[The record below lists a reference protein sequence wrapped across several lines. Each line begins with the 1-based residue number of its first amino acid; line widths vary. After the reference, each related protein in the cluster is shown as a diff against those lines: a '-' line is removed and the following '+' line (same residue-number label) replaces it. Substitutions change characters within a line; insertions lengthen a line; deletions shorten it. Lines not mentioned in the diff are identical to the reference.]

1 MIGRQVS
8 RKKPEQST
16 NPSKP
21 PNNAFT
27 HLLPEISFTW
37 DKNFH
42 YNERDFLMS
51 TYNIPGI
58 LHVLLFYEVKMISTL
73 YKVYLYFV

>member
-1 MIGRQVS
+1 MIGRQLP

-16 NPSKP
+16 NPSKH

-27 HLLPEISFTW
+27 HLLPEISLPW
-37 DKNFH
+37 DKTFH
-42 YNERDFLMS
+42 NNARDFLS
-51 TYNIPGI
+51 TYNTSGI
-58 LHVLLFYEVKMISTL
+58 LHVFLFYEVKFVSTL